1 MTSEE
6 LVKKIRS
13 SVLDENQAISKDI
26 FQSTNINDAS
36 DLYWQQAL
44 GLYEKLDDAER
55 EIFFRIVHQTTVD
68 TISNMFGVLDGVS
81 TLEGFDGGFVL
92 TLENEEEQLNGE
104 LQDIFLE
111 IEEDS

>member
-13 SVLDENQAISKDI
+13 SVLDENQAIYKDI

-36 DLYWQQAL
+36 APYWQGAL
-44 GLYEKLDDAER
+44 GLFEKLDDGER
-55 EIFFRIVHQTTVD
+55 EILFSIVRQTTVD
-68 TISNMFGVLDGVS
+68 TISNMLGVLDGVT
-81 TLEGFDGGFVL
+81 TLEGFDGDFVL
-92 TLENEEEQLNGE
+92 SLESEEEQLNGD

-111 IEEDS
+111 IEENS